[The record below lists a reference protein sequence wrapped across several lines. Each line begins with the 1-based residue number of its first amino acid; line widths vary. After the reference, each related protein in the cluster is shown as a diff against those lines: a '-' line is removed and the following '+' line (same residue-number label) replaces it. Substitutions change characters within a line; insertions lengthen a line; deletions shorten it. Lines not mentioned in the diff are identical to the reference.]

1 MREDTIQAL
10 SPVLSFPSLSRRL
23 ARSGVLA
30 RGALLAGLALSFGCS
45 DSGSSADM
53 TPAQTGDM
61 AQRSCCGYPGD
72 TGNSKGVGRYC
83 TSNTDPACRS
93 SGLPANICSTAEGN
107 PNRPTFFCTMA
118 CSGDTDTTTCG
129 ENAKC
134 TKNSSGL
141 YGCVPQACLTNLPP
155 GCPL

>member
-1 MREDTIQAL
+1 MREDTTSAL
-10 SPVLSFPSLSRRL
+10 SRVAPLPSLRRL
-23 ARSGVLA
+23 SKLG
-30 RGALLAGLALSFGCS
+30 RGGLLAVLALSFGCS
-45 DSGSSADM
+45 DSSSGAQDM
-53 TPAQTGDM
+53 TPVGDLT
-61 AQRSCCGYPGD
+61 QRSCCGYPGD

-118 CSGDTDTTTCG
+118 CSGDTDTTSCG

-141 YGCVPQACLTNLPP
+141 YGCVPQSCLTNLPA
-155 GCPL
+155 GCTI